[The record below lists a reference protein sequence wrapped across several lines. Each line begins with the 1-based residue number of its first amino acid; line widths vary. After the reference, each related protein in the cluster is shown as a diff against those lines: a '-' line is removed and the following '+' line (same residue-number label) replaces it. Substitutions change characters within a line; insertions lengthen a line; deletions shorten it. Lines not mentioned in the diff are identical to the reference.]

1 MAGIIS
7 SFEGVAKQ
15 FNIHTGKI
23 NAIPRITPNDKSV
36 NLTLG
41 SDFTLVS
48 GYGLKLFRQGMT
60 RFISGMAL
68 FPSMA
73 VDING
78 KQIVLLDAVDRP
90 AQNVWLPLS
99 VGTGGYAAAILI
111 TTTGSVSVQTGYS
124 LGVKPASGAY
134 TFSVCGGWRV

>member
-7 SFEGVAKQ
+7 SFEGVAQQ
-15 FNIHTGKI
+15 FNAHTDKI
-23 NAIPRITPNDKSV
+23 NTIPRITPNDRSV

-41 SDFTLVS
+41 SDFTVVS

-60 RFISGMAL
+60 RFISGMVG

-78 KQIVLLDAVDRP
+78 KRIVLLDAADRP
-90 AQNVWLPLS
+90 TQNVWLPHS
-99 VGTGGYAAAILI
+99 AGAGGYGAAILI
-111 TTTGSVSVQTGYS
+111 TTTGEVSVQTGYS
-124 LGVKPASGAY
+124 VGVKPASGAY
-134 TFSVCGGWRV
+134 TFGVCGGWRV

>member
-1 MAGIIS
+1 MAGVIS
-7 SFEGVAKQ
+7 SFEGVAQQ

-48 GYGLKLFRQGMT
+48 GYGLKMFRQGMT
-60 RFISGMAL
+60 RFITGMAL

-78 KQIVLLDAVDRP
+78 KRIVLLEAVDRP

-99 VGTGGYAAAILI
+99 VGTGGYGAAILI
-111 TTTGSVSVQTGYS
+111 TTTGEVSVQTGYS
-124 LGVKPASGAY
+124 VGVKPATGAY

>member
-23 NAIPRITPNDKSV
+23 NSIPRITPNDKSV

-60 RFISGMAL
+60 RFITGMVL

-78 KQIVLLDAVDRP
+78 KQIVLLDSVDRP

-124 LGVKPASGAY
+124 VGAKPASGGY
-134 TFSVCGGWRV
+134 TFGVCGGWRV

>member
-60 RFISGMAL
+60 RFVSGMVG

-73 VDING
+73 VDINA
-78 KQIVLLDAVDRP
+78 KQIVLLDAADRP
-90 AQNVWLPLS
+90 AQNVWLPLTA
-99 VGTGGYAAAILI
+99 GTGGYAAAILI
-111 TTTGSVSVQTGYS
+111 TTTGVVSVQTGYS
-124 LGVKPASGAY
+124 VGMKPASGAY
-134 TFSVCGGWRV
+134 TFGVCGGWCV

>member
-23 NAIPRITPNDKSV
+23 NSIPRITPNDKSV

-41 SDFTLVS
+41 SDFTVVS
-48 GYGLKLFRQGMT
+48 GYGLKLFRQGMN
-60 RFISGMAL
+60 RFITGMVL

-78 KQIVLLDAVDRP
+78 KQIVLLDSVDRP

-124 LGVKPASGAY
+124 VGAKPASGGY
-134 TFSVCGGWRV
+134 TFGVCGGWCV

>member
-1 MAGIIS
+1 MAGVIS
-7 SFEGVAKQ
+7 SFEGVAQQ

-36 NLTLG
+36 SLILG
-41 SDFTLVS
+41 ADFTLVS

-60 RFISGMAL
+60 RFISGMVGY
-68 FPSMA
+68 PSMA
-73 VDING
+73 TDING
-78 KQIVLLDAVDRP
+78 KQITLLDAADRP

-124 LGVKPASGAY
+124 MGVKPASGSY

>member
-1 MAGIIS
+1 MAGVIS
-7 SFEGVAKQ
+7 SFEGVAQQ

-41 SDFTLVS
+41 SDFTVVS
-48 GYGLKLFRQGMT
+48 GYGLKMFRQGMT
-60 RFISGMAL
+60 RFITGMAL

-78 KQIVLLDAVDRP
+78 KRIVLLEAVDRP
-90 AQNVWLPLS
+90 AQNVWLPLY
-99 VGTGGYAAAILI
+99 VGTGGYGAAILI
-111 TTTGSVSVQTGYS
+111 TTTGEVCVQTGYS
-124 LGVKPASGAY
+124 LGVKPATGAY

>member
-7 SFEGVAKQ
+7 SFEGVAQQ
-15 FNIHTGKI
+15 FNTHTGKI
-23 NAIPRITPNDKSV
+23 NSIPRITPNDKSV

-41 SDFTLVS
+41 ADFTVVS

-60 RFISGMAL
+60 RFISGMVG

-78 KQIVLLDAVDRP
+78 KRIVLLDSVDRP

-99 VGTGGYAAAILI
+99 AGTRGYASAILI
-111 TTTGSVSVQTGYS
+111 TTTGEVSVQTGYS
-124 LGVKPASGAY
+124 MGVKPSSGAY

>member
-1 MAGIIS
+1 MAGVIS
-7 SFEGVAKQ
+7 SFEGVAQQ
-15 FNIHTGKI
+15 FNTHTSKI

-41 SDFTLVS
+41 SDFTAVS

-68 FPSMA
+68 FPSMG

-78 KQIVLLDAVDRP
+78 KQIALLNSVDRP

-124 LGVKPASGAY
+124 MGVKPASGAY
-134 TFSVCGGWRV
+134 TFGVCGGWRV

>member
-1 MAGIIS
+1 MAGVIS
-7 SFEGVAKQ
+7 SFEGVAQQ
-15 FNIHTGKI
+15 FNTHTGKI
-23 NAIPRITPNDKSV
+23 NSIPRITPIIRSV

-41 SDFTLVS
+41 PDFTLVS
-48 GYGLKLFRQGMT
+48 GYGLKMFRQGMN
-60 RFISGMAL
+60 RFITGMVL

-78 KQIVLLDAVDRP
+78 KQIILLDAVDRP

-111 TTTGSVSVQTGYS
+111 TTTGVVSVQTGYS
-124 LGVKPASGAY
+124 LGVKPTTGPY
-134 TFSVCGGWRV
+134 TFSVCGGWCV

>member
-7 SFEGVAKQ
+7 SFEGVSKQ

-41 SDFTLVS
+41 SDFTPVS

-60 RFISGMAL
+60 RFISGMAG

-78 KQIVLLDAVDRP
+78 KQITLLDTADRP
-90 AQNVWLPLS
+90 AQNVWLPLTA
-99 VGTGGYAAAILI
+99 GTGGYAAAILI

-124 LGVKPASGAY
+124 VGAKPSSGTY
-134 TFSVCGGWRV
+134 TFGVCGGWRV

>member
-7 SFEGVAKQ
+7 SFEGVAQQ
-15 FNIHTGKI
+15 FNAHTSKI

-41 SDFTLVS
+41 SSFTAVS

-60 RFISGMAL
+60 RFVSGMAT

-78 KQIVLLDAVDRP
+78 KQIALLDSADRP

-99 VGTGGYAAAILI
+99 GGSGGYAVAILI
-111 TTTGSVSVQTGYS
+111 STTGAVTVQTGYA
-124 LGVKPASGAY
+124 LGAKPASGAY

>member
-7 SFEGVAKQ
+7 SFEDTAVQ
-15 FNIHTGKI
+15 FNIFKTKI
-23 NAIPRITPNDKSV
+23 NAIPRITPIARSV

-41 SDFTLVS
+41 PDFTVVS
-48 GYGLKLFRQGMT
+48 GYGLKVFRQGMN
-60 RFISGMAL
+60 RFITGMAL

-78 KQIVLLDAVDRP
+78 KQIALLDSVDRP

-99 VGTGGYAAAILI
+99 GGTGGYAVAILI
-111 TTTGSVSVQTGYS
+111 STTGTVTVQTGYA
-124 LGVKPASGAY
+124 LGAKPASGAY